1 MTSRFQGEPESYDCD
16 GNGEPD
22 DAKGRRGQVTDVMG
36 RVAALSAALDCG
48 GPWLPPEVVRNT
60 RDRMEHVGHRL
71 DLGTERTVVALV
83 GATGSGKSSLF
94 NAIAR
99 MDIAPVG
106 VRRPLTTSPMACVWG
121 ELGSEALLDWLKVP
135 DDRRLTRESVLDA
148 DDQVGLHGLVLL
160 DLPDHDSTEAV
171 HRIEVDRLVRMV
183 DLMIWVVDPQKYADN
198 ALHAGYLQKLTSHDG
213 VMLVVLNQVDKL
225 RAEEIDACVTD
236 LRRLLDGDGLARV
249 GIVPVS
255 AVRGDGVD
263 ELRALLADVVEDR
276 FAVIER
282 IESDL
287 DIAAEEVAGAL
298 AAAEPGDG
306 TPVGRSELIDE
317 LASAAG
323 VPALLDVLS
332 AEYRRKGKEKLG
344 WAPADWL
351 GRIVRSRRS
360 EPGQAETTLKAE
372 TSSLKALA
380 SPAQRPAVHLAVEG
394 MLAKNA
400 GPLPERWSAQV
411 RSLVARAGDPTV
423 SPADAV
429 LPSSETGIP
438 KSVGPLP
445 GDSFEDASYGR
456 GRHTPAYG
464 ISILAARSQY
474 SEVPDP
480 DGLAR
485 VLDARLAAV
494 DLRFTAPFWWRL
506 IGAAQQVLGAIAVIG
521 LVWSVV
527 LGLGRL
533 VGAGLPGVFGS
544 GPAAVGTLAVGLL
557 FGVALKALSGWWLAA
572 GARNRRETLDGR
584 LHEAVTEVATQR
596 VVEPISSV
604 LARHRQTRQV
614 LLGERDPGGTPGKSV
629 QTVDGGRPQSAD
641 QIADSVAAST

>member
-1 MTSRFQGEPESYDCD
+1 
-16 GNGEPD
+16 
-22 DAKGRRGQVTDVMG
+22 MG
-36 RVAALSAALDCG
+36 RVAALSAALDSG
-48 GPWLPPEVVRNT
+48 GPWLPPEVVRQA

-121 ELGSEALLDWLKVP
+121 ELGSQTLLDWLKVP
-135 DDRRLTRESVLDA
+135 ADRRLTRESVLDA
-148 DDQVGLHGLVLL
+148 DGQAGLHGLVLL

-171 HRIEVDRLVRMV
+171 HRVEVDRLVRMV

-225 RAEEIDACVTD
+225 RPEEIDTCVTD

-255 AVRGDGVD
+255 ATRGDGVD
-263 ELRALLADVVEDR
+263 ELRALLADVVQDR

-287 DIAAEEVAGAL
+287 DIAAEEVAGGL
-298 AAAEPGDG
+298 AAGEPGDG
-306 TPVGRSELIDE
+306 TPVAQDQLIAD

-332 AEYRRKGKEKLG
+332 AEYRRRGTEKLG
-344 WAPADWL
+344 WAP
-351 GRIVRSRRS
+351 GRWVGRVARSRRP
-360 EPGQAETTLKAE
+360 EPGAAEATLRAE

-380 SPAQRPAVHLAVEG
+380 APSQRPAVRSAVEG

-400 GPLPERWSAQV
+400 DPLPERWSTQM
-411 RSLVARAGDPTV
+411 RTLVARAGDPAV
-423 SPADAV
+423 LPADAV
-429 LPSSETGIP
+429 LPGSGAGAPPSARSLP
-438 KSVGPLP
+438 QAVVGS
-445 GDSFEDASYGR
+445 GSQSR

-464 ISILAARSQY
+464 IPVVQPGP
-474 SEVPDP
+474 ETPPDP

-485 VLDARLAAV
+485 VLDARLSAV
-494 DLRFTAPFWWRL
+494 DLRFTPPFWWLLTRT
-506 IGAAQQVLGAIAVIG
+506 AQDALGVIALAGLVWAVVLGAAGLIGVSLPAPFDSSGGALGALIGG
-521 LVWSVV
+521 LV
-527 LGLGRL
+527 
-533 VGAGLPGVFGS
+533 AGL
-544 GPAAVGTLAVGLL
+544 LL
-557 FGVALKALSGWWLAA
+557 RLLSIWWLSA
-572 GARNRRETLDGR
+572 GARNRRVELEGR
-584 LHEAVTEVATQR
+584 LHAAVTEVAVER
-596 VVEPISSV
+596 VVEPIRSV

-614 LLGERDPGGTPGKSV
+614 LLGERAPGISPEQRAFPSATDNAARGSESV
-629 QTVDGGRPQSAD
+629 PVL
-641 QIADSVAAST
+641 ST